1 MISVVEAAESLAH
14 KYLPGTAGYVD
25 RLRDDI
31 YEALGTV
38 GVSSDIDL
46 DWEGSNRHVAY
57 SPRDAA
63 EELLEKYWPDA
74 GMGAVIAVEKAIVD
88 SLSRLGATG
97 ISL

>member
-14 KYLPGTAGYVD
+14 KYLFESVGYVD
-25 RLRDDI
+25 ILRDDI
-31 YEALGTV
+31 YSALV
-38 GVSSDIDL
+38 AAGVNSDIDL

-74 GMGAVIAVEKAIVD
+74 GMGEVITVEKAIVD

>member
-31 YEALGTV
+31 YEALGSV

-63 EELLEKYWPDA
+63 EELLEKYWPDS
-74 GMGAVIAVEKAIVD
+74 GMGAVIALEKAIEA
-88 SLSRLGATG
+88 SLVRLGATG
-97 ISL
+97 ICL

>member
-14 KYLPGTAGYVD
+14 KYLPDTAGYVD

-31 YEALGTV
+31 YGALVAV
-38 GVSSDIDL
+38 GVNSDIDL

-57 SPRDAA
+57 SPMDAA

-74 GMGAVIAVEKAIVD
+74 GMGEVITVEKAIVD
-88 SLSRLGATG
+88 SLRRLGATLS
-97 ISL
+97 SL